1 MNYIENPLHW
11 RVSRSGYSI
20 KTGWAGDKRIIA
32 ECPGGARATPEQ
44 ITEWIA
50 NAERICELHNATVPK
65 GEPSMTTP
73 TPRTYTQADMDR
85 VLADLNE
92 AIRFQITMKVQHE
105 RDLAAREEENAK
117 LRKHAE
123 AQDHQIECL
132 LASEIG
138 RKWNWP
144 GTGHETAMKN
154 LREVHDAYR
163 ADFPKEEPR

>member
-1 MNYIENPLHW
+1 
-11 RVSRSGYSI
+11 
-20 KTGWAGDKRIIA
+20 
-32 ECPGGARATPEQ
+32 
-44 ITEWIA
+44 
-50 NAERICELHNATVPK
+50 
-65 GEPSMTTP
+65 MTTP
-73 TPRTYTQADMDR
+73 TPRTFEDFF
-85 VLADLNE
+85 E
-92 AIRFQITMKVQHE
+92 ATYASQYPQSGVPDGIREVALVTWEARE

-163 ADFPKEEPR
+163 ADFPKEPR